1 MKLCKP
7 LASIGLVLTLSFA
20 FTFTA
25 KAEDFA
31 IGTKVDAQPWGPDW
45 RNGTITGTVQGGYV
59 VKLDNGDDY
68 VCPSYRVRGF
78 TGTGIS
84 DKPTGT
90 GSGAGSSSSSG
101 GTTSSNGN
109 NSSGTSSSKSGTT
122 GGGSHGSAKPS
133 YSTGTGSSSSGSSST
148 STYVP
153 PGQTGPISKGKG
165 KPPDGT
171 YACVLWTAGM
181 MVNIGKLEIK
191 GNQYRG
197 LNKQSGFHSFSV
209 DGNGNMAL
217 SAGLSGMPD
226 GFTMKSVGYV
236 GTTSS
241 GKDLIH
247 IKYIGRYNAHEKMDA
262 IREN

>member
-1 MKLCKP
+1 MNFWKP
-7 LASIGLVLTLSFA
+7 IVAFNVALTLASACIS
-20 FTFTA
+20 TA
-25 KAEDFA
+25 MAEDFA
-31 IGTKVDAQPWGPDW
+31 IGAKVDAQPWGTEW
-45 RNGTITGTVQGGYV
+45 RNATVTGTVQGGFV

-68 VCPSYRVRGF
+68 VVPMNRIRGF
-78 TGTGIS
+78 SGTAIS
-84 DKPTGT
+84 DAPAGKTST
-90 GSGAGSSSSSG
+90 EGSTSAPSGSTTA
-101 GTTSSNGN
+101 GTTSGTSTTVK
-109 NSSGTSSSKSGTT
+109 NSSGRGNTTSQNSGR
-122 GGGSHGSAKPS
+122 
-133 YSTGTGSSSSGSSST
+133 SGSTSAPSSPA
-148 STYVP
+148 TYVP
-153 PGQTGPISKGKG
+153 PGQKGPISQGKG

-197 LNKQSGFHSFSV
+197 LNKASGFHPYTI

-217 SAGLSGMPD
+217 SAGLNGMPD

-236 GTTSS
+236 GTGSS

-247 IKYIGRYNAHEKMDA
+247 IKYIGRNNAHEKMDA